1 MAKPKKPFG
10 GENKKYVGERGSR
23 DQWVA
28 DALKIFG
35 LPISKEADMQTQPED
50 WVVVKFTKEEEEPS
64 AKNKPDKTT
73 KKVEKNDKIRK
84 IKW

>member
-28 DALKIFG
+28 DALRIFG
-35 LPISKEADMQTQPED
+35 MPTSPSNEKEN
-50 WVVVKFTKEEEEPS
+50 EEPP
-64 AKNKPDKTT
+64 ADNKPDKTT

-84 IKW
+84 IKWD

>member
-35 LPISKEADMQTQPED
+35 MPTLPSN
-50 WVVVKFTKEEEEPS
+50 EEEEDETP
-64 AKNKPDKTT
+64 AENKPKST
-73 KKVEKNDKIRK
+73 KKIEKNGKIRK
-84 IKW
+84 IKWD

>member
-1 MAKPKKPFG
+1 MAKVKKPFG

-35 LPISKEADMQTQPED
+35 LPTQPSLEN
-50 WVVVKFTKEEEEPS
+50 EEPS
-64 AKNKPDKTT
+64 AENKPKTT

-84 IKW
+84 IKWD